1 MEFRNSNRLLAKNRI
16 DIALKVKG
24 FYHFDRA
31 RIIRRAVVLRGE
43 TFAQMID
50 VLWQA
55 ARAASQRLFWPREGG
70 HDAELTEL
78 GVTQD
83 QVSSLVARGI
93 AAPRDIANC
102 TRHECG
108 SINPASKAP
117 V

>member
-31 RIIRRAVVLRGE
+31 RIIRRTVVLRGE

-50 VLWQA
+50 VFWRA

-83 QVSSLVARGI
+83 QICSLLSARP
-93 AAPRDIANC
+93 APRETLETVPDTNAGRS
-102 TRHECG
+102 TRLQ
-108 SINPASKAP
+108 KL
-117 V
+117 